1 MAWAHPRH
9 DKLVLFIGDVLLTAS
24 TLLLLSFVFSRE
36 AHDGRW
42 ILSAWCVIALTFL
55 ANFYAFD
62 LYDLTAVN
70 GLRTVFHLT
79 VACGVAVLFL
89 SALFSFLPRFG
100 YHRNTMVA
108 AAALLVGALYLW
120 RRAFGHVTQ
129 IFASHEPTLVIGRV
143 SDAESVRAL
152 VEATKS
158 RYELVGFLSQ
168 AQAVSAL
175 AKNGDGTHGELAEN
189 VATRPSW
196 QGAMT
201 SAGAAAAVAL
211 AVEKPEPETS
221 PVVEGCRVASLGVAT
236 AERLLEVTLTRNI
249 RSLVVRSES
258 IDPELASVLTRLRFE
273 GMRVYPLPDFYMRLA
288 GELPMEVLTET
299 WLSFASGFDVL
310 HARLSRRTKRLMDLL
325 LASIGLLVAL
335 PFLLIAAIMIK
346 LDSQGPVLFVQWR
359 VGWMGRPFRL
369 LKLRSMRHDAE
380 SDGKPQWACVG
391 DPRSTRV
398 GRVLRRLRLDELPQI
413 VNILRGEMSFVGPRP
428 ERPEFVEELT
438 TAIAFYHLRHYVL
451 PGITGW
457 AQVKYPYGASVEDA
471 RRKLQFDLYYIR
483 NASPW
488 LDLRIVLRTLRVVLF
503 RVGSR

>member
-1 MAWAHPRH
+1 
-9 DKLVLFIGDVLLTAS
+9 
-24 TLLLLSFVFSRE
+24 
-36 AHDGRW
+36 
-42 ILSAWCVIALTFL
+42 LSAWCVIALTFL

-62 LYDLTAVN
+62 LYDLTALN
-70 GLRTVFHLT
+70 GLRTVLHLT

-89 SALFSFLPRFG
+89 SAAFSFLPRFG

-108 AAALLVGALYLW
+108 AVPLLVGTLYVW
-120 RRAFGHVTQ
+120 RRVFAHVTHV
-129 IFASHEPTLVIGRV
+129 FASHEPMLVIGRA
-143 SDAESVRAL
+143 SDAESVRAV

-168 AQAVSAL
+168 ARAVSAL
-175 AKNGDGTHGELAEN
+175 AKNGDETRDELPEN
-189 VATRPSW
+189 VTTRPSW
-196 QGAMT
+196 QGART

-211 AVEKPEPETS
+211 AVAKPETS
-221 PVVEGCRVASLGVAT
+221 SVVEDGRVAPLGVAT
-236 AERLLEVTLTRNI
+236 AERLLEVTLSRNI

-325 LASIGLLVAL
+325 LASIGLLLAL

-380 SDGKPQWACVG
+380 SDGKPQWASVG
-391 DPRSTRV
+391 DPRSTQV
-398 GRVLRRLRLDELPQI
+398 GRILRRLRLDELPQI

-428 ERPEFVEELT
+428 ERPEFVEELST
-438 TAIAFYHLRHYVL
+438 SIPFYHLRHYVL

-488 LDLRIVLRTLRVVLF
+488 LDLRIVLRTLQVVLF

>member
-1 MAWAHPRH
+1 MSWGHPKH
-9 DKLVLFIGDVLLTAS
+9 DKLSLFIGDILLTISTVMLVSSLFRSEARSGLWGACAS
-24 TLLLLSFVFSRE
+24 CIIV
-36 AHDGRW
+36 
-42 ILSAWCVIALTFL
+42 LTFL

-62 LYDLTAVN
+62 LYDLTALN

-89 SALFSFLPRFG
+89 SVWFSLLPRFG
-100 YHRNTMVA
+100 YHRNTMMA
-108 AAALLVGALYLW
+108 ATPVLVGTLYVW
-120 RRAFGHVTQ
+120 RRVFAHVTQ
-129 IFASHEPTLVIGRV
+129 IFASREPLLVIGRA
-143 SDAESVRAL
+143 SDAESLRAV
-152 VEATKS
+152 VEATNS

-175 AKNGDGTHGELAEN
+175 PKNGDETHEELAEN
-189 VATRPSW
+189 VASGASW
-196 QGAMT
+196 QGARA

-211 AVEKPEPETS
+211 AVAKPGLGRS
-221 PVVEGCRVASLGVAT
+221 RVVEGSRVAPLGVAT
-236 AERLLEVTLTRNI
+236 AERLLEITLTRNI
-249 RSLVVRSES
+249 RSLVVRSEC

-273 GMRVYPLPDFYMRLA
+273 GMRVHPLPDFYMRLA

-335 PFLLIAAIMIK
+335 PFLLIAAMMIK

-380 SDGKPQWACVG
+380 SDGKAQWASVG

-398 GRVLRRLRLDELPQI
+398 GRILRRLRLDELPQI

-438 TAIAFYHLRHYVL
+438 TSIPFYHLRHYVL